1 MVNLLN
7 DDGTMNE
14 QAGKFKDLS
23 ISKCR
28 ENVLKELKEKGY
40 LKKIEDYHHS
50 IGHCYRCGTIIE
62 PYLSRQWFVKMKE
75 LALPAISAVEEGK
88 IEFTPSRWTKV
99 YYEWMKNIKD
109 WCISRQLWWGHRIPV
124 WYCQDCSEI

>member
-23 ISKCR
+23 ISECR

-62 PYLSRQWFVKMKE
+62 PYL
-75 LALPAISAVEEGK
+75 
-88 IEFTPSRWTKV
+88 
-99 YYEWMKNIKD
+99 
-109 WCISRQLWWGHRIPV
+109 
-124 WYCQDCSEI
+124 